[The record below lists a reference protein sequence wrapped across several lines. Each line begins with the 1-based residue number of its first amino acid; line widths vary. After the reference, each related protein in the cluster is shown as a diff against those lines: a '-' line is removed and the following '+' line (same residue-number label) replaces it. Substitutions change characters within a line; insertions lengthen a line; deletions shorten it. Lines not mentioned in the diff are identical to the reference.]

1 MILKLLKHKTIS
13 KCYRLKKLFFSQ
25 LSPINEYL
33 YDAKQIRFFVY
44 NCLIVVFYSLFYCV
58 SVYIC
63 CFYNFFAIEAMI
75 RVLSWL
81 STSRLDRFY
90 SKSS

>member
-33 YDAKQIRFFVY
+33 YDAKQIRFFLFIIALSLYFILYFTVY
-44 NCLIVVFYSLFYCV
+44 LYTYVVF
-58 SVYIC
+58 I
-63 CFYNFFAIEAMI
+63 NF
-75 RVLSWL
+75 LQL
-81 STSRLDRFY
+81 KL
-90 SKSS
+90 